1 MIKENYFPKDWD
13 DFTNYLTELEEQT
26 HGYNSI
32 ADALTLSTVAFFN
45 YFASKHGMT
54 GFQASWSGLQ
64 FIKTTRNIDAP
75 FMIVDSSKL
84 LYPQYDLEKDVHE
97 FLENSKKELAAKARE
112 NLKDV
117 DKHTNSKVIERW
129 KEIAEYNEES

>member
-1 MIKENYFPKDWD
+1 MTKENYFPKDWE
-13 DFTNYLTELEEQT
+13 DFTRYVEELESGS

-64 FIKTTRNIDAP
+64 FIKQTRNIDAP

-84 LYPQYDLEKDVHE
+84 LYPQYDLESDVRE
-97 FLENSKKELAAKARE
+97 FLEESKKGLAEKARE
-112 NLKDV
+112 NLKDAN
-117 DKHTNSKVIERW
+117 KHTSSRVIARW
-129 KEIAEYNEES
+129 EELAKQED